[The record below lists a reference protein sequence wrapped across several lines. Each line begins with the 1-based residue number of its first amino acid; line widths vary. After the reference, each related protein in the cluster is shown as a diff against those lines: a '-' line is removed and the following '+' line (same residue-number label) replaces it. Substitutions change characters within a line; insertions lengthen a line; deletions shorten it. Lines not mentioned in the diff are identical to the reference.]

1 MNYRLSF
8 FYMYLYIIYIDIYKM
23 LTNKRV
29 WHIKSNV
36 TLSFLQFFKTDV
48 SNVYTHTHSLTAN
61 TSYKND
67 CL

>member
-1 MNYRLSF
+1 
-8 FYMYLYIIYIDIYKM
+8 M